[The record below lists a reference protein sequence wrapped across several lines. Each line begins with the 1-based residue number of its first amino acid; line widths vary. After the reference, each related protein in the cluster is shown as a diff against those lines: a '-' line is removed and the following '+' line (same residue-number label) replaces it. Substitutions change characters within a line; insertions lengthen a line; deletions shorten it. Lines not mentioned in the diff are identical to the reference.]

1 MRRRQSMSPYSRFAL
16 SALTPP
22 VKAKP
27 NTRQKAHAMAALL
40 PIVLFVVAFAAIN
53 FYEFGRFD

>member
-1 MRRRQSMSPYSRFAL
+1 MSPYSRFAL